1 MSLITFGKGTVIG
14 GRAVILGHLAEKGEM
29 VFAPVK
35 IGKKCLIGTSAQ
47 INPGCTIGDGAVIA
61 SRAVLKKYT
70 HGAHFLVLHPYVL
83 HQPMQSIIY

>member
-1 MSLITFGKGTVIG
+1 
-14 GRAVILGHLAEKGEM
+14 M

-70 HGAHFLVLHPYVL
+70 HVPAGEFGVGF
-83 HQPMQSIIY
+83 QPKKIKESD